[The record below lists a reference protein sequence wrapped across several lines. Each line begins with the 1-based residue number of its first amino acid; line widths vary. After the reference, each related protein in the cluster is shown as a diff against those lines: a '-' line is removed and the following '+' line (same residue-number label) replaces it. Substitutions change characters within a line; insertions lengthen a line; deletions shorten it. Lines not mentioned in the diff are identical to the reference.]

1 MKTLIHQGT
10 HSDSNRA
17 ALAALFRRQRV
28 WVTERGAPVSSSD
41 RKDAQLGDYDGGA
54 DGSRHFFGGLDAEA
68 DVAFGVA
75 DDDDGFESG
84 ALTGTG
90 LLLYGLDLESHQWP
104 SKQSFVSSFELSPV
118 SLIEKVGLTF
128 ITSSFSLGRKKSTIW
143 YSLMGNECR

>member
-17 ALAALFRRQRV
+17 ALPALFRRQRV

-54 DGSRHFFGGLDAEA
+54 DGGRHFFGGLDAEA

-104 SKQSFVSSFELSPV
+104 S
-118 SLIEKVGLTF
+118 
-128 ITSSFSLGRKKSTIW
+128 
-143 YSLMGNECR
+143 